1 MGKTYIG
8 LGSNVGDGPGIL
20 AKAWKHIGRTPEV
33 YTVILSSPYRTA
45 PVGMQSKNWFCN
57 AVGELETSLSGIEL
71 LKVLQNIECD
81 FGRIRAKNV
90 TGYQDRTLDL
100 DILLFDDTIS
110 SDPLLTLPHPE
121 MGGRRFVLEPLS
133 EIAPNLVHPV
143 VGLTIVEMRD
153 RLNEQQVGDQ
163 QKIEKAAWPQPI
175 I

>member
-1 MGKTYIG
+1 MGKVYIG
-8 LGSNVGDGPGIL
+8 LGSNLGDGPGIL
-20 AKAWKHIGRTPEV
+20 AKAWKYIGRTPKV
-33 YTVILSSPYRTA
+33 HTVILSSPYRTA
-45 PVGMQSKNWFCN
+45 PVGMQSQNWFCN

-81 FGRIRAKNV
+81 FGRIRAENV

-110 SDPLLTLPHPE
+110 SNPLLTLPHPE